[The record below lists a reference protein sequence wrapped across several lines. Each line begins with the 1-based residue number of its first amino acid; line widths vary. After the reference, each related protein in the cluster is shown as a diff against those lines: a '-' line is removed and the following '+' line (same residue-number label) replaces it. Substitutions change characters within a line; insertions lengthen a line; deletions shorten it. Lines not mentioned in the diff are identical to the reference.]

1 MHDLR
6 VHDPRKRR
14 PVLEW
19 LGDRAVAAA
28 AMRLPFVKMQAL
40 GNDFAI
46 IDADL
51 WPVVDGPLA
60 RRLCDRHRGIGAD
73 GVLVV
78 DGSPRQPRMRVI
90 NADGSQPEMCGN
102 GLCCVA
108 KWLGDGP
115 LRASDTLQ
123 ISTGAGL
130 LRCDLGRDEHGK
142 VVQVTVNMGQPTF
155 DPRLIPVLAE
165 APLVCAPF
173 EIDGVI
179 IELTALAI
187 GNPHAVTFSPLSA
200 ELVRRL
206 GPLLSAHPRFTAQV
220 NAEFARIVAHPAG
233 PTVEVAVF
241 ERGCGWT
248 QACGTGATATILAGV
263 RLGLLPQGPEIPIQ
277 LPGGWLHIAVN
288 AAGEATMR
296 GSATYV
302 FEGFMDPHA
311 LIVA

>member
-1 MHDLR
+1 MLA
-6 VHDPRKRR
+6 
-14 PVLEW
+14 W
-19 LGDRAVAAA
+19 LGGWAVAAVL
-28 AMRLPFVKMQAL
+28 MRLPFVKMQAL

-60 RRLCDRHRGIGAD
+60 RSLCDRHRGIGAD

-78 DGSPRQPRMRVI
+78 DGSPQQPRMRVI

-102 GLCCVA
+102 GLRCVA

-115 LRASDTLQ
+115 LRASDNLH

-130 LRCDLGRDEHGK
+130 LRCDLRRDANGN
-142 VVQVTVNMGQPTF
+142 VDRVTVNMGQPTF
-155 DPRLIPVLAE
+155 DPQLVPVLAE
-165 APLVCAPF
+165 APLVGAPF
-173 EIDGVI
+173 EVDGVVI
-179 IELTALAI
+179 ALTTLAI
-187 GNPHAVTFSPLSA
+187 GNPHAVTFSPLTA
-200 ELVRRL
+200 DQVQRL

-220 NAEFARIVAHPAG
+220 NAEFARIVTHPAG
-233 PTVEVAVF
+233 PSVEVAVF

-296 GSATYV
+296 GPATYV

-311 LIVA
+311 LTVV